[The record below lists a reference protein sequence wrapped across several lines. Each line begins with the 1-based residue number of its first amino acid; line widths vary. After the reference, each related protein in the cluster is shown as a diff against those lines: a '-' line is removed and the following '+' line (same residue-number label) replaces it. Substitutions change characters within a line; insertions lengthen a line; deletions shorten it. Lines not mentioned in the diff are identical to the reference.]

1 MNEEILKYQE
11 IDGKLLKIE
20 REYAALPERAKATQ
34 MQNILRDGQSRLL
47 VIEQNAQKTVENFN
61 KAKAYYDDL
70 VVKIETLSK
79 SVDPNNLEKIK
90 ELQKTQNSFYSMLE
104 KLEKELARINAQL
117 TMVNNEY
124 GSVIKNAKAAKVN
137 LDALKVRMN
146 EQRSVFEPQILKLKA
161 DLADQEKKVD
171 KKILE
176 IYKAKRENKFPVIVK
191 VVNGT
196 CGGCRM
202 AISASKMQKFEKDG
216 YMECENCGRI
226 ITK

>member
-104 KLEKELARINAQL
+104 KLEKELTRINAQL

-137 LDALKVRMN
+137 LDALKVKMN

-161 DLADQEKKVD
+161 DLTDQEKKVD